1 MRIKPISKSYL
12 FFDRRLLD
20 QNYLNQVKNTQLLN
34 HYYFIK
40 VYSQYKQKL
49 ILVNQQIAKEFK
61 KVEKAKRKNR
71 IIFFFKNNSYRF
83 KIEIATL
90 LIIRAKLALNYN
102 YKFQQKIYRLSNQ
115 KLLKKSLLVFFIQTV
130 IFISKKS

>member
-1 MRIKPISKSYL
+1 MHIKPISKSYL